1 MQLIDTRISANDDH
15 TTTVV
20 FAGEGSERV
29 SVRLSAEGLRDED
42 AILRAKAVMVQLTR
56 FEGPSD
62 GVTTG
67 GALDVDEGETAS
79 FDSDAKLKGTV
90 SGLDNPAA
98 PARTGR
104 LFQNGDTDREG

>member
-20 FAGEGSERV
+20 FAGEGNERV

-56 FEGPSD
+56 FEGLP
-62 GVTTG
+62 GNATPG
-67 GALDVDEGETAS
+67 GALDVDEGETA
-79 FDSDAKLKGTV
+79 FFGSDAKLKGDA
-90 SGLDNPAA
+90 SGLENPAA